1 MFLGIIVATWLSMRL
16 AKEGGMSAEVV
27 FGSAFWL
34 VLFGL
39 LGARL
44 VHVLDNLDVYGD
56 DPGRILAF
64 WKGGLSWYGA
74 LLGGLLGGF
83 IAARVHKIS
92 LARFADILAP
102 AIILGLSIGRIGCTI
117 NGDAYGTPTGL
128 PWGLVY
134 THPDAYAD
142 LNVAG
147 HPAAVYEIIWNLM
160 VFGILWRLKG
170 RIRPDGSLF
179 LAMVAMYS
187 FGRFFISWVREE
199 PAVLGPLHQA
209 HIISLVLFVGAV
221 ALLAYWRVG
230 WVRPETPEPISSGNE
245 SIDVNEQEQNQEY

>member
-1 MFLGIIVATWLSMRL
+1 MLVGIVVATWLTMRL
-16 AKEGGMSAEVV
+16 AVRSGISAEFVYI
-27 FGSAFWL
+27 SAFWI
-34 VLFGL
+34 VL
-39 LGARL
+39 LGLVGAR
-44 VHVLDNLDVYGD
+44 VIHVLDNLDVYGD

-64 WKGGLSWYGA
+64 WKGGLSWYGG
-74 LLGGLLGGF
+74 LLGGLVGGF
-83 IAARVHKIS
+83 VSTRINKMS
-92 LARFADILAP
+92 LWRFADVVAP
-102 AIILGLSIGRIGCTI
+102 AGILGLSIGRIGCTI

-142 LNVAG
+142 LFVAG
-147 HPAAVYEIIWNLM
+147 HPAPVYEIIWNLM

-170 RIRPDGSLF
+170 RLKPDGSLF

-221 ALLAYWRVG
+221 ALLAYWRVR
-230 WVRPETPEPISSGNE
+230 WVRPETPEEISSGNE
-245 SIDVNEQEQNQEY
+245 SIGVSEQEQNQEY